1 MKVYD
6 LEDKEGRVFAF
17 QIKNTF
23 FGRMRL
29 CKLVRS
35 IPETQILK
43 AQSHR
48 SFRSNGEDE
57 FCEFEIRGQKFVA
70 SEPFGDN
77 SRYWIGPKPPLWCEQ
92 VAIVRSAFVNHKLFR
107 FFDLK

>member
-6 LEDKEGRVFAF
+6 LIDKEGRVFAF
-17 QIKNTF
+17 EINNKF
-23 FGRMRL
+23 FGRMKL

-43 AQSHR
+43 APTYR
-48 SFRSNGEDE
+48 SFHLKGEDE
-57 FCEFEIRGQKFVA
+57 FCEFEISGQKFVA
-70 SEPFGDN
+70 WEPYGDN

-92 VAIVRSAFVNHKLFR
+92 VEVIRSAFVNHKLFGI
-107 FFDLK
+107 FK